1 MLSTHTH
8 TYRVPTP
15 AAQSPSTQ
23 LLINIEYPLLWMF
36 LCAIVIRW
44 IFYFLL
50 LVSFLSLS
58 PQDNGTKKR
67 FCQSEEAITSINEV
81 PLSAFIRG
89 REVMNKYNTRTSTNH
104 WRRELGNGNQA
115 GRLTMNLR
123 TRARD
128 PSHTHT
134 HVKSKF
140 FELKKKF
147 VFSSSIELHMHNCDL
162 NMADFKLT
170 DSFHKI

>member
-1 MLSTHTH
+1 
-8 TYRVPTP
+8 
-15 AAQSPSTQ
+15 
-23 LLINIEYPLLWMF
+23 
-36 LCAIVIRW
+36 
-44 IFYFLL
+44 
-50 LVSFLSLS
+50 
-58 PQDNGTKKR
+58 
-67 FCQSEEAITSINEV
+67 
-81 PLSAFIRG
+81 
-89 REVMNKYNTRTSTNH
+89 MNKYNTRTSTNH

-128 PSHTHT
+128 RSHTRGKQIFR
-134 HVKSKF
+134 V
-140 FELKKKF
+140 EKKF